1 METFTTRIH
10 YLMHDDRTDE
20 PYLYMISGDRL
31 TLKIDA
37 GNAPEATISFQKEL
51 QQAGFQK
58 PDLAVLTHWHWDHT
72 FGLDAMQC
80 PVIASS
86 LTDRKLKEVM
96 TWKWDEESM
105 QKRLKTGEDIP
116 FCDEHIRVQYPDLS
130 AIHVRH
136 ADVTFAGDLSIDLG
150 GGTAILEQRD
160 SPHTRDS
167 VFIRIPEEGVLIGGD
182 AEYPDYYDYDS
193 KYDPERLAFFI
204 HYLEVTEFDTYLRGH
219 DEAAV
224 SKADLLRQMK
234 EIAEQG

>member
-20 PYLYMISGDRL
+20 PYLYAVSGDRL
-31 TLKIDA
+31 T
-37 GNAPEATISFQKEL
+37 FQKEL

-86 LTDRKLKEVM
+86 LTDRKLREVM
-96 TWKWDEESM
+96 KWKWDEESM

-130 AIHVRH
+130 EIYRLIL
-136 ADVTFAGDLSIDLG
+136 AG
-150 GGTAILEQRD
+150 
-160 SPHTRDS
+160 
-167 VFIRIPEEGVLIGGD
+167 
-182 AEYPDYYDYDS
+182 
-193 KYDPERLAFFI
+193 
-204 HYLEVTEFDTYLRGH
+204 
-219 DEAAV
+219 
-224 SKADLLRQMK
+224 
-234 EIAEQG
+234 

>member
-1 METFTTRIH
+1 M
-10 YLMHDDRTDE
+10 
-20 PYLYMISGDRL
+20 
-31 TLKIDA
+31 K
-37 GNAPEATISFQKEL
+37 
-51 QQAGFQK
+51 
-58 PDLAVLTHWHWDHT
+58 
-72 FGLDAMQC
+72 
-80 PVIASS
+80 
-86 LTDRKLKEVM
+86 
-96 TWKWDEESM
+96 WKWDEESM
-105 QKRLKTGEDIP
+105 QKRLETGEDIP

-130 AIHVRH
+130 KIHVRH
-136 ADVTFAGDLSIDLG
+136 ADVAFAGDLSIDLG
-150 GGTAILEQRD
+150 GVTAILEQRD

>member
-1 METFTTRIH
+1 
-10 YLMHDDRTDE
+10 MHDDRTDE
-20 PYLYMISGDRL
+20 PYLYAVSGDRL
-31 TLKIDA
+31 TLQIDA

-86 LTDRKLKEVM
+86 LTDRKLREVM
-96 TWKWDEESM
+96 KWKWDEESM

-130 AIHVRH
+130 
-136 ADVTFAGDLSIDLG
+136 
-150 GGTAILEQRD
+150 
-160 SPHTRDS
+160 TRDS

>member
-20 PYLYMISGDRL
+20 PYLYAVSGDRL
-31 TLKIDA
+31 TLQIDA

-86 LTDRKLKEVM
+86 LTDRKLREVM
-96 TWKWDEESM
+96 KWKWDEESM
-105 QKRLKTGEDIP
+105 QKRL
-116 FCDEHIRVQYPDLS
+116 
-130 AIHVRH
+130 
-136 ADVTFAGDLSIDLG
+136 
-150 GGTAILEQRD
+150 